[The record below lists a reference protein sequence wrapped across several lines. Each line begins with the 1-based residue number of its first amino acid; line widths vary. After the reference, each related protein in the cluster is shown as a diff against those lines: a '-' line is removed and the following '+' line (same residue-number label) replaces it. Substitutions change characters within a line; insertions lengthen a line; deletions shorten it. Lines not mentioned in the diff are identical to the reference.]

1 MSDIKIEIYT
11 SAIRDDVAE
20 SLRKTIEG
28 FDKIEKKLD
37 DRFGALE
44 KALDSKIEAIDA
56 KIDMLPAMLEV
67 IDAKIAALDEK
78 IEALGQAKTAPVR
91 EEVPEVPGLGAFGH
105 LPVLEQ
111 HRMQQ
116 RGGDY

>member
-1 MSDIKIEIYT
+1 MASEISEKIDKLAEKMRNVMSDGEFHTQCIYDKIVRLE
-11 SAIRDDVAE
+11 
-20 SLRKTIEG
+20 KTI
-28 FDKIEKKLD
+28 
-37 DRFGALE
+37 
-44 KALDSKIEAIDA
+44 
-56 KIDMLPAMLEV
+56 V
-67 IDAKIAALDEK
+67 AKIAALDEK

-91 EEVPEVPGLGAFGH
+91 EEVPEAPGLGAFGH